1 MAKNGQLEVST
12 NGAYTTE
19 IAIFGGSRTL
29 SVTNEEV
36 RQLVAIPTKSG
47 KLPTDREI
55 GTFLRLCQAR
65 GLDPFAKDVFLL
77 GYDTKDG
84 AKFEGV
90 VSLQAML
97 KRAEA
102 NPDYRGKEYGVLV
115 WDKDKKELQ
124 EIQGDAIPSTAA
136 VVGGWCRVYRE
147 NRRPEYATATTKA
160 YNKGFGH
167 WNIDPNWMIAKC
179 AIAKA
184 LRQAFPGD
192 LGDMFSREE
201 VTLEEVQTEKPK
213 RNRASVE
220 SRLNQRV
227 LAPPSAPV
235 LSPSVPEVEDEI
247 SDAWEP
253 DEEERAAIEGQL
265 FDSHDQSGT

>member
-1 MAKNGQLEVST
+1 MPKNGQLEVSN
-12 NGAYTTE
+12 NGAYATE
-19 IAIFGGSRTL
+19 IAIFGGGRTL
-29 SVTNEEV
+29 SVTIDEV
-36 RQLVAIPTKSG
+36 RQLVAIPTKTG

-102 NPDYRGKEYGVLV
+102 NPDYQGKEYGVLC
-115 WDKDKKELQ
+115 WDRDKKEVQ
-124 EIQGDAIPSTAA
+124 EIQGDAIPSTAS
-136 VVGGWCRVYRE
+136 VVGGWCRVYRDG
-147 NRRPEYATATTKA
+147 RRPEYATATMKA
-160 YNKGFGH
+160 YNRGVGH
-167 WNIDPNWMIAKC
+167 WEKDPNWMIAKC

-201 VTLEEVQTEKPK
+201 VNLEEVPTEKPK
-213 RNRASVE
+213 RNRATVE

-227 LAPPSAPV
+227 LAPPPAPV
-235 LSPSVPEVEDEI
+235 MSPAPEVEDEI

-253 DEEERAAIEGQL
+253 DDEERAAIEGQL
-265 FDSHDQSGT
+265 FDSEEQSDS

>member
-1 MAKNGQLEVST
+1 MTKNGQLEVTT
-12 NGAYTTE
+12 NGQYSTE
-19 IAIFGGSRTL
+19 ISVFGSNRTL
-29 SVTNEEV
+29 SVTTEEI
-36 RQLVAIPTKSG
+36 RSLVAIPTKSG
-47 KLPTDREI
+47 KLPSDREI
-55 GTFLRLCQAR
+55 ATFLRLCQSR

-115 WDKDKKELQ
+115 WDKDAKALV
-124 EIQGDAIPSTAA
+124 EIKGDAIPSTAA

-147 NRRPEYATATTKA
+147 NRHPEYATATTKA

-167 WNIDPNWMIAKC
+167 WAVDPNWMISKC

-192 LGDMFSREE
+192 LGDMIAREE
-201 VTLEEVQTEKPK
+201 AILEQSAAAAPPRSTV
-213 RNRASVE
+213 
-220 SRLNQRV
+220 SRLAQRV
-227 LAPPSAPV
+227 LAPPAPA
-235 LSPSVPEVEDEI
+235 PEEPV

-253 DEEERAAIEGQL
+253 DDEERAAIEGQL
-265 FDSHDQSGT
+265 FDSHGDASEL